1 VSVLFGII
9 RIRRYK
15 NGMAALPEVT
25 QPEAPQVQAAA
36 APPVIDLHGLTV
48 TFGRRNILTNLRG
61 DLRGKA
67 IGLLGPNGAGKTTL
81 IHTLLGFHEPSAGTA
96 KIFGL
101 DIYDQAKEIKALV
114 GYMPERDSFIA
125 KMSAVHFV
133 RLMGELSGLPSD
145 AALERAHEALFYVG
159 LGEARYRKLE
169 TYSLGMKQLAKLAQ
183 AIVHGPSLIFLDE
196 PTNGLDPPARL
207 RMIKLIREI
216 RESGQANIVL
226 SSHLLLDV
234 EECCDEILILR
245 EGQIAVYCNLE
256 EERKSNRKFLMLETR
271 GDQKKFVD
279 AVAKLGCEYATS
291 GDHRLKLVLQDGVD
305 VKDLYRIAE
314 QEKLQIRRLS
324 YKRDSLEDIFL
335 KAMENRNGGI

>member
-1 VSVLFGII
+1 MALPASVPEEPI
-9 RIRRYK
+9 RTP
-15 NGMAALPEVT
+15 AALTE
-25 QPEAPQVQAAA
+25 
-36 APPVIDLHGLTV
+36 PPVIDLHGLSV
-48 TFGRRNILTNLRG
+48 TFGHRPILKNLRG

-81 IHTLLGFHEPSAGTA
+81 IHTLLGFHAPSVGTA
-96 KIFGL
+96 QIFGM
-101 DIYDQAKEIKALV
+101 DIIDQTKQIRSLI

-133 RLMGELSGLPSD
+133 RLMGELSGLPSE

-159 LGEARYRKLE
+159 LGEARYRRLE

-183 AIVHGPSLIFLDE
+183 AIVHGPRLIFLDE

-216 RESGQANIVL
+216 RDSGHAHIVL

-234 EECCDEILILR
+234 EECCDEILILKD
-245 EGQIAVYCNLE
+245 GQIAVYCNLE

-271 GDQKKFVD
+271 GDQEKFVQ
-279 AVAKLGCEYATS
+279 AIEKLGCEYAVS
-291 GDHRLKLVLQDGVD
+291 GDHRLKIVLQEGVE
-305 VKDLYRIAE
+305 VRDLYRLAE
-314 QEKLQIRRLS
+314 EQQMQLRRLS

-335 KAMENRNGGI
+335 KAMENGYGGL

>member
-1 VSVLFGII
+1 
-9 RIRRYK
+9 
-15 NGMAALPEVT
+15 MALPASVREEPIKS
-25 QPEAPQVQAAA
+25 QPALIE
-36 APPVIDLHGLTV
+36 PPVIDLHGLSV
-48 TFGRRNILTNLRG
+48 SFGHRPILKNLRG

-81 IHTLLGFHEPSAGTA
+81 IHTLLGFHPPTSGTA
-96 KIFGL
+96 QIFGL
-101 DIYDQAKEIKALV
+101 DISEQAKQIRSLI

-133 RLMGELSGLPSD
+133 RLMGELSGLPSE

-159 LGEARYRKLE
+159 LGEARYRRLE

-183 AIVHGPSLIFLDE
+183 AIVHGPKLIFLDE

-216 RESGQANIVL
+216 RDSGHAHIVL

-245 EGQIAVYCNLE
+245 DGQIAVYCNLE

-271 GDQKKFVD
+271 GDQTRFVN
-279 AVAKLGCEYATS
+279 ALQKLGCEYAVS
-291 GDHRLKLVLQDGVD
+291 SANRLKIVLQEGVE
-305 VKDLYRIAE
+305 VRDLYRIAE
-314 QEKLQIRRLS
+314 EEEVQLRRLS

-335 KAMENRNGGI
+335 KAMENGYGGL

>member
-1 VSVLFGII
+1 MALPASVPEEPT
-9 RIRRYK
+9 RAQ
-15 NGMAALPEVT
+15 AALTE
-25 QPEAPQVQAAA
+25 
-36 APPVIDLHGLTV
+36 PPVIDLHGLSV
-48 TFGRRNILTNLRG
+48 SFGHRPILKNLRG

-81 IHTLLGFHEPSAGTA
+81 IHTLLGFHAPSWGTA
-96 KIFGL
+96 QIFGM
-101 DIYDQAKEIKALV
+101 DIIDQAKQIRSLI

-125 KMSAVHFV
+125 KMNAVHFV
-133 RLMGELSGLPSD
+133 RLMGELSGLPSE

-159 LGEARYRKLE
+159 LGEARYRRLE

-183 AIVHGPSLIFLDE
+183 AIVHGPRLIFLDE

-216 RESGQANIVL
+216 RDSGHAHIVL

-234 EECCDEILILR
+234 EECCDEILILKD
-245 EGQIAVYCNLE
+245 GQIAVYCNLE

-271 GDQKKFVD
+271 GDQERFVK
-279 AVAKLGCEYATS
+279 AIQQLGCEFAVS
-291 GDHRLKLVLQDGVD
+291 GDHRLKIVLQEGVE
-305 VKDLYRIAE
+305 VRDLYRLADE
-314 QEKLQIRRLS
+314 QQVQLRRLS

-335 KAMENRNGGI
+335 KAMENGYGGL

>member
-1 VSVLFGII
+1 MALPASVPEEPI
-9 RIRRYK
+9 K
-15 NGMAALPEVT
+15 AQAALTE
-25 QPEAPQVQAAA
+25 
-36 APPVIDLHGLTV
+36 PPVIDLHGLSV
-48 TFGRRNILTNLRG
+48 TFGHRPILKNLRG

-81 IHTLLGFHEPSAGTA
+81 IHTLLGFHSPSAGTA
-96 KIFGL
+96 KIFGM
-101 DIYDQAKEIKALV
+101 DIIDQAKEIRSLI

-133 RLMGELSGLPSD
+133 RLMGELSGLPSE

-159 LGEARYRKLE
+159 LGEARYRRLE

-183 AIVHGPSLIFLDE
+183 AIVHGPRLIFLDE

-216 RESGQANIVL
+216 RDSGHAHIVL

-234 EECCDEILILR
+234 EECCDEILILKDG
-245 EGQIAVYCNLE
+245 EIAVYCNLE

-271 GDQKKFVD
+271 GDQAKFVK
-279 AVAKLGCEYATS
+279 AIEKLGCEFAVS
-291 GDHRLKLVLQDGVD
+291 GDHRLKIVLQEGVE
-305 VKDLYRIAE
+305 VRDLYRLAE
-314 QEKLQIRRLS
+314 EQQVQLRRLS

-335 KAMENRNGGI
+335 KAMENGYGGLRADV